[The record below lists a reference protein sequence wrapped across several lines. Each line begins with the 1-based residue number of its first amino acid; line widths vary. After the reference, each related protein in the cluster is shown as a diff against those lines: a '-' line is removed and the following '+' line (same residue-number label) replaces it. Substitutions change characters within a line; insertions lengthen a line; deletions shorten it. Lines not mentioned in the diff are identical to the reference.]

1 MDNNVTL
8 TDDELSLITTSLQMT
23 IAGTE
28 KYLSINGE
36 NSLDHVTMEAY
47 REMKKLYER
56 MVGEYF

>member
-1 MDNNVTL
+1 MKNNVIL

-23 IAGTE
+23 IASTE

-36 NSLDHVTMEAY
+36 SSLDHVTMEAY

-56 MVGEYF
+56 MVEEYF